1 MKLEIERI
9 KKKQNELTKFID
21 GQKKKMAAPNY
32 ETFVPEAV
40 RNENAKKL
48 AGYEREFAE
57 NTKSQSDLA
66 QFL

>member
-1 MKLEIERI
+1 
-9 KKKQNELTKFID
+9 
-21 GQKKKMAAPNY
+21 MATPNY